1 MLKMGPGVR
10 RASGVVLGAA
20 LLLRTGDV
28 WCADATAPSKDAC
41 FDSYEAAQRLRQS
54 VKLRAARE
62 HLLVCT
68 QETCPAFVRRDCTQ
82 WLAETDASTPTVVLT
97 ARGPDGGPAEA
108 VSSWID
114 GVPLAK
120 EIDGRAIPVDPGPH
134 AMRYTLG
141 GLAIDERV
149 VIPEGA
155 KNYELVA
162 DFTKVAPPPP
172 LQPPPPTPRTRA
184 EAPAVAA
191 HDSGL
196 PTATWVLG
204 GVSAAGLVS
213 FAAFGIAG
221 RVVQGCAPDCTAD
234 QVHSLRADY
243 LVADLS
249 LAAGVVAAAGA
260 LWFALQGPRS
270 AHTTWSLTFRATA
283 TGPGLSALARF

>member
-1 MLKMGPGVR
+1 MGKMGTGVR

-20 LLLRTGDV
+20 LLVLAGDA
-28 WCADATAPSKDAC
+28 WCADGAAPSRDAC
-41 FDSYEAAQRLRQS
+41 FDSYEASQRLRQS
-54 VKLRAARE
+54 VRLLAARE
-62 HLLVCT
+62 QLLVCT
-68 QETCPAFVRRDCTQ
+68 QEACPAFVRHDCTQ

-108 VSSWID
+108 VSSWMD

-134 AMRYTLG
+134 AMRYALG
-141 GLAIDERV
+141 GLALDERV

-162 DFTKVAPPPP
+162 DFTKVARPVPVPPPP
-172 LQPPPPTPRTRA
+172 RRETP
-184 EAPAVAA
+184 AA
-191 HDSGL
+191 TASGSGL

-204 GVSAAGLVS
+204 GVAVAGLVS

-221 RVVQGCAPDCTAD
+221 RVVQGCAPDCTPD

-243 LVADLS
+243 LVADVS
-249 LAAGVVAAAGA
+249 LAAGVAAAAGA

-270 AHTTWSLTFRATA
+270 ARTTWSLTVRATA
-283 TGPGLSALARF
+283 TGPALSAQAHF